1 MKKIFLLVLFVF
13 CILSY
18 NASAASI
25 FNTPNFNAA
34 KKAHASDLSS
44 YADYIVENCQLPDG
58 KTVTVYVFNNIY
70 DQISWQVAQGWE
82 FSSEYKETAKKQ
94 IDVCEANGWDAS
106 RWKWYPL
113 CFLSRAS

>member
-70 DQISWQVAQGWE
+70 DQIKWQNIQDKK
-82 FSSEYKETAKKQ
+82 FSPELKKEAKERIAELESK
-94 IDVCEANGWDAS
+94 GMDAS
-106 RWKWYPL
+106 W
-113 CFLSRAS
+113 